1 MIMNN
6 QNTLQ
11 TLENVMIL
19 NKFIAL
25 FENVIIHLFL
35 KY

>member
-6 QNTLQ
+6 HNILQ
-11 TLENVMIL
+11 TLENVMII

-25 FENVIIHLFL
+25 FENVIIHLFF